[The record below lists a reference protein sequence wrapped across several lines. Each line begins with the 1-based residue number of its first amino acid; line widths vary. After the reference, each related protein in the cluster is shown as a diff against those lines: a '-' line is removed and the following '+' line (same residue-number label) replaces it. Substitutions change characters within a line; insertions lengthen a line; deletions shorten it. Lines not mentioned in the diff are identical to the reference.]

1 MKLFIVLGNQL
12 FSPRYLNEFKDHI
25 IFMAED
31 YGLCTFEKHHK
42 FKILLFLSSMRS
54 YRDDLKSK
62 NLCISKSYS
71 LLVEKKVSLVSSKFY
86 QKLFVFLI
94 SFSTIL
100 IFPESP
106 KELENICASYN
117 SRKIC
122 NVW

>member
-1 MKLFIVLGNQL
+1 MKTAFD
-12 FSPRYLNEFKDHI
+12 P
-25 IFMAED
+25 
-31 YGLCTFEKHHK
+31 
-42 FKILLFLSSMRS
+42 
-54 YRDDLKSK
+54 DLKSK
-62 NLCISKSYS
+62 TLCISKSYFR
-71 LLVEKKVSLVSSKFY
+71 LVEKEVSLVNSKFY

-106 KELENICASYN
+106 KELENICESYN